1 MSDGIRIAACS
12 EQGARK
18 YNEDALTHG
27 HARNGHYAVL
37 CDGAGGHRRGAEA
50 AQRAVACV
58 ERALRDQAAEFSPTS
73 LTEVVRRAH
82 AELLA
87 HQESDSA
94 DARMHC
100 TIVVL
105 WIEPTGHRV
114 LWSHVGDSR
123 LYRFRHGQVD
133 VVTSDDS
140 VVQRMVQSGLIRPDQ
155 TQDHPQKNQL
165 LAALGMEG
173 DIDPN
178 TVVRPVELFEGD
190 AFLLATDGWWGT
202 FDDTALAK
210 SLIRSLDPEQ
220 WLADMRDQINARAVR
235 GQDNFSAIAVWIG
248 NPGEVTNPDNEDT
261 KPRGVPAI
269 RG

>member
-1 MSDGIRIAACS
+1 MAACS
-12 EQGARK
+12 EQGGRK
-18 YNEDALTHG
+18 YNEDAFACG
-27 HARNGHYAVL
+27 QARNGHYAVL

-50 AQRAVACV
+50 AQRAVASV
-58 ERALRDQAAEFSPTS
+58 ERVLRDESVSFTPAV
-73 LTEVVRRAH
+73 LTQVVRGAH

-87 HQESDSA
+87 HQDTDHA

-105 WIEPTGHRV
+105 WIDSSGHHV

-123 LYRFRHGQVD
+123 LYRFRHGQAD
-133 VVTSDDS
+133 VVTADDS

-178 TVVRPVELFEGD
+178 TVARPVELFEGD
-190 AFLLATDGWWGT
+190 AFLLVSDGWWGL
-202 FDDTALAK
+202 FDDAALAQ
-210 SLIRSLDPEQ
+210 SLAHALGPEQ
-220 WLADMRDQINARAVR
+220 WLADMREQIQARAVR
-235 GQDNFSAIAVWIG
+235 GQDNFSAIAVWVG
-248 NPGEVTNPDNEDT
+248 DPGEVTNPDNDDT

-269 RG
+269 RS

>member
-1 MSDGIRIAACS
+1 MNGIRMAACS
-12 EQGARK
+12 EQGARRQ
-18 YNEDALTHG
+18 NEDALAHG
-27 HARNGHYAVL
+27 AALNGRFAVL

-50 AQRAVACV
+50 AQRAVACI
-58 ERALRDQAAEFSPTS
+58 ERLLRAEVDGFSPAH
-73 LTEVVRRAH
+73 LTEMVRRAH

-87 HQESDSA
+87 HQEGADI

-100 TIVVL
+100 TVVVL
-105 WIEPTGHRV
+105 WIERSGNHV

-123 LYRFRHGQVD
+123 LYRFRHGQAD

-140 VVQRMVQSGLIRPDQ
+140 VVQRMVQTGLIRPEQ

-178 TVVRPVELFEGD
+178 TVVRPVEVIEGD
-190 AFLLATDGWWGT
+190 AFLLATDGWWSC
-202 FDDTALAK
+202 FDDAALAQ
-210 SLIRSLDPEQ
+210 SLLRSLAPEQ
-220 WLADMRDQINARAVR
+220 WLSDMRDQIQARAVR
-235 GQDNFSAIAVWIG
+235 GQDNFSAIAVWVG
-248 NPGEVTNPDNEDT
+248 DPGAVTNPDNEET
-261 KPRGVPAI
+261 KPRGVPAL

>member
-1 MSDGIRIAACS
+1 MSAIRIAACS
-12 EQGARK
+12 ELGARR
-18 YNEDALTHG
+18 YNEDALAHG
-27 HARNGHYAVL
+27 HAHNGHYAVL

-58 ERALRDQAAEFSPTS
+58 ERALRDESAIFSPAM
-73 LTEVVRRAH
+73 LTQLVLRAH

-87 HQESDSA
+87 HQESDQA

-105 WIEPTGHRV
+105 WIESTGHHV

-123 LYRFRHGQVD
+123 LYRFRHGHAD

-140 VVQRMVQSGLIRPDQ
+140 VVQRMVQSGLIRPEQ
-155 TQDHPQKNQL
+155 TQDHPHKNQL
-165 LAALGMEG
+165 LAALGMDG
-173 DIDPN
+173 DVEPN

-202 FDDTALAK
+202 FDDAALAK
-210 SLIRSLDPEQ
+210 SLARSLDPAQ
-220 WLADMRDQINARAVR
+220 WLADMREQIQARGVR
-235 GQDNFSAIAVWIG
+235 GQDNFSAIAVWLG
-248 NPGEVTNPDNEDT
+248 DPGEVTNPDSEDT
-261 KPRGVPAI
+261 KPRGIPAV

>member
-1 MSDGIRIAACS
+1 MTAIRVAACS

-18 YNEDALTHG
+18 VNEDALAHG
-27 HARNGHYAVL
+27 QAGNGHYAVL

-50 AQRAVACV
+50 AQRAVACI
-58 ERALRDQAAEFSPTS
+58 ERALRDETPAFAPDT
-73 LTEVVRRAH
+73 LTELVRRAH

-87 HQESDSA
+87 HQEGP
-94 DARMHC
+94 DASTRMHC

-105 WIEPTGHRV
+105 WIEPSGQRV

-123 LYRFRHGQVD
+123 LYRFRHGQID
-133 VVTSDDS
+133 VVTTDDS

-155 TQDHPQKNQL
+155 THDHPQKNQL

-173 DIDPN
+173 EIDPN

-190 AFLLATDGWWGT
+190 AFLLATDGWWGL
-202 FDDTALAK
+202 FDDAALA
-210 SLIRSLDPEQ
+210 RSLAQAIDPAQ
-220 WLADMRDQINARAVR
+220 WLADMREQIDARALR

-248 NPGEVTNPDNEDT
+248 DPGEVTNPDNEDT
-261 KPRGVPAI
+261 KPRGVPAMPS
-269 RG
+269 